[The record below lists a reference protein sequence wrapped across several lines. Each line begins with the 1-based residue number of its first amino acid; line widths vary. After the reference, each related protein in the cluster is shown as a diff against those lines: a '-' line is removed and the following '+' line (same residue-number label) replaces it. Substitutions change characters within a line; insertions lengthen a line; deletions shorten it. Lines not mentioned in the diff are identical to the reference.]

1 MKTSRVIPGNT
12 TTKPNRRRD
21 AIETK
26 KAILRSA
33 RTAFAQ
39 FGYDGVGVREIAKGA
54 GVTGILVNRYFGSK
68 ENLFSEVI
76 ASTMESPGILTQQ
89 TLRPSRERP
98 EICKKIATALVL
110 KTSPESEQLDGFL
123 ILLRS
128 ASNPRAALI
137 WRERIEKHYEV
148 SLSRALSGPK
158 KKERAGL
165 ILAVIAGVQILR
177 QAICITSLSE
187 ASPDWLIERLAHLL
201 ESVAS

>member
-1 MKTSRVIPGNT
+1 MKTRGIIPGNT
-12 TTKPNRRRD
+12 ATEPNRRRD
-21 AIETK
+21 ALETR

-89 TLRPSRERP
+89 NLRAGRERS

-137 WRERIEKHYEV
+137 WRERIEEHYEV
-148 SLSRALSGPK
+148 ALSRALSGPR
-158 KKERAGL
+158 KKERAAL
-165 ILAVIAGVQILR
+165 VLALIAGVQILR

-187 ASPDWLIERLAHLL
+187 ASPEWLIERLAHVL
-201 ESVAS
+201 ETVIS

>member
-1 MKTSRVIPGNT
+1 MKTRGIIPGNT
-12 TTKPNRRRD
+12 ATEPNRRRD
-21 AIETK
+21 ALETR

-89 TLRPSRERP
+89 NLRAGRERS

-137 WRERIEKHYEV
+137 WRERIEEHYEV
-148 SLSRALSGPK
+148 ALSRALSGPR
-158 KKERAGL
+158 KKERAAL
-165 ILAVIAGVQILR
+165 VLALIAGVQILR

-187 ASPDWLIERLAHLL
+187 ASPEWLIERLAHLL
-201 ESVAS
+201 ETVIS